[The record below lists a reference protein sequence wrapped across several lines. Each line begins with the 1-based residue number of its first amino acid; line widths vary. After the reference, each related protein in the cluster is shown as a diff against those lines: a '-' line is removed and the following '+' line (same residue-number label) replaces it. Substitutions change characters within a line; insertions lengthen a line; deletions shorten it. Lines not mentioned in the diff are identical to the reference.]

1 MNPHYFSEEE
11 LKLLRI
17 DLYTAY
23 YDCRRHKR
31 GTCNALQFELNLE
44 QEVERLYNE
53 IVLGNYNI
61 GRSTAFIVYEPVQ
74 REIFAAN
81 FRDRVVHH
89 YLINKLEPIFER
101 VFIYD
106 SYSCRKG
113 KGTHFGVKR
122 VSKFIRSCSQNYT
135 KDCYI
140 LKVDIQGFFMNID
153 KAMLNRK
160 LAQLIEKHYQ
170 GFDKS
175 LILDLVNNLVRY
187 NPVPNCVIKGS
198 RKDWE
203 GLPDSKSLFRT
214 QGEVGILIGN
224 LTSQIFANFYLN
236 DFDQYVKRSLKMKY
250 YGRYVD
256 DMVLVSTN
264 KEELKAVAK
273 HIGNY
278 LNKELSLNLHPRKT
292 YLQHYTKGVEF
303 LGIIIK
309 PYRLCVG
316 KRIQKNI
323 NRTFT
328 QDYKQVFDDN
338 EVKHEQKINHWLS
351 SANSYLGMCKHYNNY
366 RLRQK
371 MCNKLLDSPLG
382 LDVEGYRMVS
392 FAEGR

>member
-53 IVLGNYNI
+53 IVLGNCNI

-113 KGTHFGVKR
+113 KGTHFGIKR

-140 LKVDIQGFFMNID
+140 LKVDIQSFFMNID

-214 QGEVGILIGN
+214 QGEVGIPIGN

-236 DFDQYVKRSLKMKY
+236 DFDQYVK
-250 YGRYVD
+250 
-256 DMVLVSTN
+256 
-264 KEELKAVAK
+264 
-273 HIGNY
+273 
-278 LNKELSLNLHPRKT
+278 
-292 YLQHYTKGVEF
+292 
-303 LGIIIK
+303 
-309 PYRLCVG
+309 
-316 KRIQKNI
+316 
-323 NRTFT
+323 
-328 QDYKQVFDDN
+328 
-338 EVKHEQKINHWLS
+338 
-351 SANSYLGMCKHYNNY
+351 
-366 RLRQK
+366 
-371 MCNKLLDSPLG
+371 
-382 LDVEGYRMVS
+382 
-392 FAEGR
+392 